1 MRQLIS
7 IPILLLAVILQSAV
21 FSRVTLL
28 SGAADLPLVVLA
40 AWALQEQV
48 DTAWHW
54 ALAAGVLVGFVSGM
68 PIVVPLAAYFLVVL
82 IAQVLQ
88 RRVWQAPLLAM
99 FVVTFV
105 GTLLLHLLSLGSL
118 RLLGIP
124 LQIPDVLGLITLPA
138 VLLNLLIAI
147 PVFAVMRDLAV
158 WVYPLPEVL

>member
-7 IPILLLAVILQSAV
+7 IPILVLAVILQSAV

-48 DTAWHW
+48 DTAWQW
-54 ALAAGVLVGFVSGM
+54 ALAAGALAGFVSGM
-68 PIVVPLAAYFLVVL
+68 PIVVPLIAYLLVVL
-82 IAQVLQ
+82 IAQALQ

-105 GTLLLHLLSLGSL
+105 GTLLLHLLSLGTL